1 MESATSATDAPDSTA
16 ESTDPKGP
24 EWTSKSINYDNI
36 FSSMLTFFEITTFEG
51 WSLMMFDASDTVGYD
66 QAMSPKNKQ
75 WVQIIFILYIFIMT
89 FFVMNLFIS
98 VIVEKFKEEMKIF

>member
-1 MESATSATDAPDSTA
+1 
-16 ESTDPKGP
+16 
-24 EWTSKSINYDNI
+24 
-36 FSSMLTFFEITTFEG
+36 
-51 WSLMMFDASDTVGYD
+51 MFDASDTVGYD